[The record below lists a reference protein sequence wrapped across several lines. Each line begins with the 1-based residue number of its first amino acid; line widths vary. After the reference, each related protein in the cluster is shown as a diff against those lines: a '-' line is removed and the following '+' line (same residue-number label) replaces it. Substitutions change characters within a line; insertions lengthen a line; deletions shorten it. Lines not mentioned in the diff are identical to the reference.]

1 MRVDPKDL
9 PAEACYKLMTGVVV
23 PRPIAWVTSLNAA
36 GVINLAPFSHF
47 TFVAPKPPMVCLSIG
62 RKGSVYK
69 VTARNILNNE
79 EFVVHI
85 PHATQVH
92 AVHASA
98 IEYPAEVSEVDVLK
112 LATQPSERVKPPR
125 LVDAKLVLECKLRH
139 CIELGEVGSRLIIG
153 EAVLIH
159 IDDAVMRD
167 GKVETHLV
175 DPLCRL
181 AGPHYAALGEIMTMQ
196 PIVQTPKE

>member
-1 MRVDPKDL
+1 MRIDPKDL

-23 PRPIAWVTSLNAA
+23 PRPIAWVTTVNSS
-36 GVINLAPFSHF
+36 GIVNLAPFSHF
-47 TFVAPKPPMVCLSIG
+47 TFVSPKPPMVCLSIG
-62 RKGSVYK
+62 RKGPVYK
-69 VTARNILNNE
+69 DTARNILANE

-85 PHATQVH
+85 PHASQVQ

-98 IEYPAEVSEVDVLK
+98 VEHPPEVSEVDVLK
-112 LATQPSERVKPPR
+112 LATRASEKVKPPR
-125 LVDAKLVLECKLRH
+125 LVEAKLVLECKLRH

-153 EAVLIH
+153 EVILLH

-181 AGPHYAALGEIMTMQ
+181 AGPHYAALGEIMAMQ
-196 PIVQTPKE
+196 PIGQTPKS